1 MVRPKKIENIEEI
14 ERPLLIIFFL
24 FGFSLMSWVPRF
36 PEVKANLKL
45 TNGEFGSIVSM
56 AAIGNLVALLTVG
69 HLVHKYGARWILHI
83 GALLLAVSLTFL
95 THSTSSLV
103 FLISIIIQGGA
114 ISAFHISINSQGFF
128 FQDRTKRQIITLLSG
143 FWSSGA
149 LFSSMIAGFLVDRV
163 ELGTYTNILASIC
176 FVLMTLIIIRIS
188 PNLIKANINPDSQHR
203 ARDMFKGFEIDVPI
217 SAALL
222 LVIMLEYAISD
233 WAAIFVKEDMKILG
247 GIHTLPYILFT
258 LAMIIGRLNLHN
270 LLPRY
275 SIDFLM
281 ARASLLSGLSII
293 AGIIAVSITG
303 TSNQTLVIVILSI
316 SFTIA
321 GLGSSFLGPS
331 VMNAAN
337 TRSKFPSSVVIGQIG
352 VINIALV
359 FVMRWVIAWTA
370 QATSLSI
377 ALCIPALMLL
387 VVPKFSNIFKKA

>member
-1 MVRPKKIENIEEI
+1 MRKTLTVDRELN
-14 ERPLLIIFFL
+14 LIKGLFFL
-24 FGFSLMSWVPRF
+24 FGLLIMSWVPRF

-45 TNGEFGSIVSM
+45 TNGEFGSILSM
-56 AAIGNLVALLTVG
+56 GAVGNILALLTVG
-69 HLVHKYGARWILHI
+69 HLVHKYGARWMLYF
-83 GALLLAVSLTFL
+83 GAALLSISLSFL
-95 THSTSSLV
+95 SHTTSSLV
-103 FLISIIIQGGA
+103 FLIFIIVQGAA
-114 ISAFHISINSQGFF
+114 ISAFHISINTQGFF
-128 FQDRTKRQIITLLSG
+128 FQDRTKKQVITLLSG

-149 LFSSMIAGFLVDRV
+149 LISSMIAGLLVDRV
-163 ELGTYTNILASIC
+163 DLGLYSNFLAVLC
-176 FVLMTLIIIRIS
+176 FLLMTGIIFKIS
-188 PNLIKANINPDSQHR
+188 PNLIKANANPDSEHR
-203 ARDMFKGFEIDVPI
+203 ARDMFKGFRIDKQV

-222 LVIMLEYAISD
+222 LVIMLEYAVSD
-233 WAAIFVKEDMKILG
+233 WAAIFVKEDMKIAG

-275 SIDFLM
+275 AIDVLVV
-281 ARASLLSGLSII
+281 RASLLSGLSFIV
-293 AGIIAVSITG
+293 GILGVSLVG

-352 VINIALV
+352 VINISLV

-370 QATSLSI
+370 QATNLSI
-377 ALCIPALMLL
+377 ALLIPALMLL
-387 VVPKFSNIFKKA
+387 VVPYLAKIFKNV

>member
-1 MVRPKKIENIEEI
+1 LSQSIDVKHELN
-14 ERPLLIIFFL
+14 LIKGLFFL
-24 FGFSLMSWVPRF
+24 FGLLIMSWVPRF
-36 PEVKANLKL
+36 PEVKANLQL

-56 AAIGNLVALLTVG
+56 GAIGNLVALLTVG

-83 GALLLAVSLTFL
+83 GALSLAISLTFL
-95 THSTSSLV
+95 THSTSSII
-103 FLISIIIQGGA
+103 FLIFIIIQGGA

-149 LFSSMIAGFLVDRV
+149 LISSMIAGLLVDRV
-163 ELGTYTNILASIC
+163 ELGAYTNVLAGIC
-176 FVLMTLIIIRIS
+176 FIIMTLIIIRIS
-188 PNLIKANINPDSQHR
+188 PNLVKADVNPNSEHR
-203 ARDMFKGFEIDVPI
+203 ARDMFKGFKIDV
-217 SAALL
+217 SVTAALI
-222 LVIMLEYAISD
+222 LVIMLEYAVSD

-275 SIDFLM
+275 TINFLM
-281 ARASLLSGLSII
+281 VRASLLSGLSFI
-293 AGIIAVSITG
+293 AGIIAVSLIG
-303 TSNQTLVIVILSI
+303 TSNKTTVLVILSI
-316 SFTIA
+316 TFTIA

-337 TRSKFPSSVVIGQIG
+337 TRSNFPSSVVIGQIG
-352 VINIALV
+352 VINICLV

-370 QATSLSI
+370 QASSLSI

-387 VVPKFSNIFKKA
+387 AVPYFSKMFKNA

>member
-1 MVRPKKIENIEEI
+1 LKQNIDVKHE
-14 ERPLLIIFFL
+14 LNLIKGLFFL
-24 FGFSLMSWVPRF
+24 FGLLIMSWVPRF
-36 PEVKANLKL
+36 PEVKANLKM

-56 AAIGNLVALLTVG
+56 GALGNLVALLTVG

-83 GALLLAVSLTFL
+83 GALSLAISLAFL
-95 THSTSSLV
+95 THSTSSILFLV
-103 FLISIIIQGGA
+103 FIIIQGGA

-149 LFSSMIAGFLVDRV
+149 LISSMIAGLLVDRV
-163 ELGTYTNILASIC
+163 ALGTYTNILSSIC
-176 FVLMTLIIIRIS
+176 FILMTLIIMRIS
-188 PNLIKANINPDSQHR
+188 PNLVKADTNPNSYHR
-203 ARDMFKGFEIDVPI
+203 ARDMFKGFKIDVSV
-217 SAALL
+217 SAALM
-222 LVIMLEYAISD
+222 LVIMLEYAVSD
-233 WAAIFVKEDMKILG
+233 WSAIFVKEDMGILG

-270 LLPRY
+270 LLPHF
-275 SIDFLM
+275 SIEYLVL
-281 ARASLLSGLSII
+281 RASLLSGFSFLT
-293 AGIIAVSITG
+293 GIIAVSIVE
-303 TSNQTLVIVILSI
+303 TSNETLVLVILSI

-337 TRSKFPSSVVIGQIG
+337 ARSKFPSSVVIGQIG

-359 FVMRWVIAWTA
+359 FVIRWVIAWTA
-370 QATSLSI
+370 QATSLAI

-387 VVPKFSNIFKKA
+387 AVPYFSKIFKSA

>member
-1 MVRPKKIENIEEI
+1 LSQNIDVKQE
-14 ERPLLIIFFL
+14 LNLIKGLFFL
-24 FGFSLMSWVPRF
+24 FGLLIMSWVPRF

-45 TNGEFGSIVSM
+45 TNGEFGSIVSLG
-56 AAIGNLVALLTVG
+56 AIGNLVALLMVG

-83 GALLLAVSLTFL
+83 SALLLAVSLIFL

-103 FLISIIIQGGA
+103 FIVFIIIQGGA
-114 ISAFHISINSQGFF
+114 ISAFHISINAQGFF

-149 LFSSMIAGFLVDRV
+149 LISSMIAGLLVDRV
-163 ELGTYTNILASIC
+163 ALGTYTNFLSGIC
-176 FVLMTLIIIRIS
+176 FIVMTSIILRIT
-188 PNLIKANINPDSQHR
+188 PNLVKADANPKSDHK
-203 ARDMFKGFEIDVPI
+203 ARDMFKGFKIDTSV

-222 LVIMLEYAISD
+222 LVIMLEYAVSD
-233 WAAIFVKEDMKILG
+233 WSAIFVKEDMGIFG

-270 LLPRY
+270 LLPHF
-275 SIDFLM
+275 SIDYLVV
-281 ARASLLSGLSII
+281 RAALLSGLAFL
-293 AGIIAVSITG
+293 AGILAVSIVG
-303 TSNQTLVIVILSI
+303 TSNETLVLVILSI

-352 VINIALV
+352 GINIALV
-359 FVMRWVIAWTA
+359 FVMRWIIAWTA

-377 ALCIPALMLL
+377 ALCIPAFMLL
-387 VVPKFSNIFKKA
+387 VAPYFSKIFKSA

>member
-1 MVRPKKIENIEEI
+1 LSQNIDVKQE
-14 ERPLLIIFFL
+14 LNLIKGLFFL
-24 FGFSLMSWVPRF
+24 FGLLIMSWVPRF
-36 PEVKANLKL
+36 PEVKANLRL

-56 AAIGNLVALLTVG
+56 GAFGNLVALLTIG

-83 GALLLAVSLTFL
+83 SALSLAVSLAFL
-95 THSTSSLV
+95 THSTSSLLFLV
-103 FLISIIIQGGA
+103 FIIIQGGA
-114 ISAFHISINSQGFF
+114 ISAFHISINAQGFF

-149 LFSSMIAGFLVDRV
+149 LISSMIAGLLVDRV
-163 ELGTYTNILASIC
+163 DLGTYTNILSTIC
-176 FVLMTLIIIRIS
+176 FVVMTLIIIRIT
-188 PNLIKANINPDSQHR
+188 PNLVKANVNPDSNHK
-203 ARDMFKGFEIDVPI
+203 ARDMFKGFKIDVSV
-217 SAALL
+217 SAALM
-222 LVIMLEYAISD
+222 LVIMLEYAVSD
-233 WAAIFVKEDMKILG
+233 WAAIFVKEDMNILS

-270 LLPRY
+270 LLPHY
-275 SIDFLM
+275 SINFLIV
-281 ARASLLSGLSII
+281 RASLLSGLSFI
-293 AGIIAVSITG
+293 AGIIAVSFVG
-303 TSNQTLVIVILSI
+303 TANKTLVLIILSI
-316 SFTIA
+316 SFTVA

-352 VINIALV
+352 VINIVLV

-387 VVPKFSNIFKKA
+387 AVPYFSKIFKSA

>member
-1 MVRPKKIENIEEI
+1 MRESIDFKQELN
-14 ERPLLIIFFL
+14 LIKALFFL
-24 FGFSLMSWVPRF
+24 FGMLIMSWVPRF

-56 AAIGNLVALLTVG
+56 GAIGNLIALLTIG

-83 GALLLAVSLTFL
+83 GALTLAISLVFL
-95 THSTSSLV
+95 THSTSSLL
-103 FLISIIIQGGA
+103 FLIFMIIQGGA
-114 ISAFHISINSQGFF
+114 ISAFHISINSQGFY
-128 FQDRTKRQIITLLSG
+128 FQDRSKRQIITLLSG

-149 LFSSMIAGFLVDRV
+149 LFSSMLAGLLVDRV
-163 ELGTYTNILASIC
+163 ALGTYTNYLASIC
-176 FVLMTLIIIRIS
+176 FVVMTLIIIRIS
-188 PNLIKANINPDSQHR
+188 PNLVKADVNPDSTHR
-203 ARDMFKGFEIDVPI
+203 ARDMFKGFKIDVPV

-222 LVIMLEYAISD
+222 LVIMLEYAVSD
-233 WAAIFVKEDMKILG
+233 WAAIFVKEDMKIFG

-275 SIDFLM
+275 TIDFLVV
-281 ARASLLSGLSII
+281 RASLLSGLSFI
-293 AGIIAVSITG
+293 AGIIAVSIVG
-303 TSNQTLVIVILSI
+303 TSNKTTVLIILCI
-316 SFTIA
+316 SFTIS

-387 VVPKFSNIFKKA
+387 AVPYYSKMFKSA